1 MTSDRQV
8 GTRLQCVAGKR
19 ISSSRHRVNATADG
33 IVERRSLGPIAT
45 VAQFLMSAANSA
57 GMVGSTGCGAARTTK
72 SERLQATARSHP
84 IGVRWLQ
91 RPERLAARAKSG
103 QPRAKSHN
111 LYGLLHRASEHEF
124 HHWITAEMSSAAIPT
139 SSQRLLALAEAAEQ
153 LGVHYMTAYR
163 YVRTG
168 RMAAHKRA
176 GQWWVA
182 PEDLAA
188 VLAEGTGPRKRTT
201 ADSAPREM
209 LVEPFT
215 ARLVAGDTAGCWDL
229 MSSALS
235 GGATPAEVHSQL
247 LQRSLIAI
255 GDSWRRGELAVSDE
269 HRATATASRLL
280 GQMGPLFRHRGRRR
294 GTVVVGTV
302 SGDYHVLPTAMI
314 ADLLS
319 DRRFEVIDLGAN
331 TPSESF
337 TEVARGVDDLV
348 GIGVCAVL
356 DDAVPTALQ
365 QVREIRDSMPNVFL
379 LAGGPAIAGH
389 VGQEFADVVDLVSLT
404 ANDVC
409 LAFEQALEE
418 QAKQRAA
425 T

>member
-1 MTSDRQV
+1 
-8 GTRLQCVAGKR
+8 
-19 ISSSRHRVNATADG
+19 
-33 IVERRSLGPIAT
+33 
-45 VAQFLMSAANSA
+45 
-57 GMVGSTGCGAARTTK
+57 
-72 SERLQATARSHP
+72 
-84 IGVRWLQ
+84 
-91 RPERLAARAKSG
+91 
-103 QPRAKSHN
+103 
-111 LYGLLHRASEHEF
+111 
-124 HHWITAEMSSAAIPT
+124 MSSAAIPT